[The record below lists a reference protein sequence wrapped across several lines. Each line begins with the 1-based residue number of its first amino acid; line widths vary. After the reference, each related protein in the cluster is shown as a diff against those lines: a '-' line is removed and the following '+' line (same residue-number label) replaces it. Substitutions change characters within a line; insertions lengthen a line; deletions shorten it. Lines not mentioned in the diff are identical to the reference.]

1 VSDGVIEE
9 AMSDLR
15 ERMAEICRL
24 AYDRKLLDSAGG
36 NVTVRV
42 GDRVYMSRSYSGAKR
57 QWQLRP
63 EDFLVLDLEGNV
75 LAGEGEVSR
84 EAAVHMACYHAFED
98 AGCVF
103 HAHPLNVMAF
113 VSTLTPIP
121 PTSEQTDKF
130 GVIGFC
136 EHAPTHTPEL
146 AANVVEALKPQAD
159 QLTNHPIATM
169 VPRHG
174 IFVVGA
180 GLETTYDALER
191 IDRGAYYHLMG
202 RLLAQQELRD

>member
-1 VSDGVIEE
+1 
-9 AMSDLR
+9 
-15 ERMAEICRL
+15 MAQICRL
-24 AYDRKLLDSAGG
+24 AFDRKLLDSAGG
-36 NVTVRV
+36 NLTVRA
-42 GDRVYMSRSYSGAKR
+42 GERVYMSRSYSGAKW
-57 QWQLRP
+57 QWQVRP
-63 EDFLVLDLEGNV
+63 EDFLVLDLDGQV

-84 EAAVHMACYHAFED
+84 EGAVHMACYRAFPE

-103 HAHPLNVMAF
+103 HAHPLNVMTF

-136 EHAPTHTPEL
+136 EHAPTHTEQL
-146 AANVVEALKPQAD
+146 AVNVVEGLRPQAEK
-159 QLTNHPIATM
+159 LPKHPIATL

-202 RLLAQQELRD
+202 RLLASGES